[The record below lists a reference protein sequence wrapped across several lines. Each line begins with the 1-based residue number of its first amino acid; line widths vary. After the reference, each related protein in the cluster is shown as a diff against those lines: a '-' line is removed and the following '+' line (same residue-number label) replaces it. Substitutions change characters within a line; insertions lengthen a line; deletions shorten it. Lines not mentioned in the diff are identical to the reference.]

1 MEKDFKKKVIK
12 PLCIYSL
19 AFSMLLPSLTGVV
32 EAASDNKVSNTEK
45 LVASQKANTEEK
57 EKEVQADK
65 AEVKEAKKEVKETKA
80 EVKEEKTKPEAKE
93 DLEDILTED
102 EIQEIRNRANS
113 LENGYFFN
121 GNMVEE
127 LKAELRKAKADS
139 SVNYQEAKAR
149 LINEAII
156 KNTPVQKAP
165 GQDRTSIVVTM
176 YTNGNAIKAGV
187 DKIGFRSRDLK
198 KGHRIVV
205 YVNNFKRGELT
216 LTRDDTRPSVTLE
229 SKLKAGDVVEAEVYD
244 DQGSKVA
251 DIAQDTVPK
260 SKADEY
266 KNKIKMPTGE
276 IWIEQYVANI
286 VNKDENA
293 EALDLLKKANP
304 DIAKD
309 IKSVEF
315 KISGVDPNK
324 VASYTVTYTDKSKT
338 GEIQAPRLTIKQVT
352 EYSRNAKLN
361 EITVVD
367 NVIKGKL
374 EGEGPFDGIKVQLVL
389 NVKKE
394 KSGDFCTDK
403 GCKIDKDSSNPIGVT
418 LQNDGSFS
426 YTLEGSD
433 KLELDQIVGVS
444 VKEPHKFVSC
454 STTTVK
460 PVTVEKQ
467 EVRDPRKLTAEDK
480 KAIDAAIRTAY
491 TVDGVSKLPNGYP
504 NTDYQGLPAVIQ
516 IDDSG
521 NVKIFDATDAIVS
534 NWDDAGNAI
543 PDKNPDGSVKLKD
556 GAQPKI
562 TIQGKDLLKNIK
574 PEAPT
579 LALSEDKKNI
589 TITPNKLD
597 TDAHII
603 TVSYKDKDGKDQTT
617 KATKDENGTWSITEG
632 EGTVDANGVVTLEV
646 SKVKGGTNV
655 TATVT
660 DKGGI
665 ADDDKDALTSDQA
678 EFKVTKAIL
687 VEALGGLDP
696 VPLKKWVKD
705 TVDWKDGVKAKDS
718 ASDENKKKINE
729 LLEEAKTTFADE
741 NSRGTTAQGDF
752 TGKIK

>member
-1 MEKDFKKKVIK
+1 
-12 PLCIYSL
+12 
-19 AFSMLLPSLTGVV
+19 MLLPSLTGVV
-32 EAASDNKVSNTEK
+32 EAASDLKESNTEK
-45 LVASQKANTEEK
+45 IVASQKAKIEEK
-57 EKEVQADK
+57 KKEVQENK
-65 AEVKEAKKEVKETKA
+65 TEVKEDKKEVKETKA
-80 EVKEEKTKPEAKE
+80 EVKEEKTKEEAKKE
-93 DLEDILTED
+93 LEEILTED
-102 EIQEIRNRANS
+102 EIQEIRTRTNS
-113 LENGYFFN
+113 LENSYFFN
-121 GNMVEE
+121 DNMIEE
-127 LKAELRKAKADS
+127 LKAELRKAKADP

-187 DKIGFRSRDLK
+187 DKIGFRSKDLK

-244 DQGSKVA
+244 DQGIKVA
-251 DIAQDTVPK
+251 DIAQYTVPK
-260 SKADEY
+260 SKTDEY

-286 VNKDENA
+286 VNADEKA

-304 DIAKD
+304 TIAKD
-309 IKSVEF
+309 IKSVDFEIKGIDSKTAF
-315 KISGVDPNK
+315 
-324 VASYTVTYTDKSKT
+324 YTVTYTDKSKT
-338 GEIQAPRLTIKQVT
+338 GEIQAPGLTIKQVT

-374 EGEGPFDGIKVQLVL
+374 EGEGPFDGIKVQLVV

-460 PVTVEKQ
+460 PVKVEKK
-467 EVRDPRKLTAEDK
+467 EVRDPRKLTPEDK
-480 KAIDAAIRTAY
+480 KAIDAAIRKAY
-491 TVDGVSKLPNGYP
+491 TVNGVSKLPNG
-504 NTDYQGLPAVIQ
+504 TGDWDGVPAVIQ

-521 NVKIFDATDAIVS
+521 NVKIFSGNDVKG
-534 NWDDAGNAI
+534 NWDSNFKFV
-543 PDKNPDGSVKLKD
+543 PEKNEDGSVKVND
-556 GAQPKI
+556 GAEPKI
-562 TIQGKDLLKNIK
+562 TIPAKDLVKNIK
-574 PEAPT
+574 PDAPT
-579 LALSEDKKNI
+579 VALSEDKKNI
-589 TITPNKLD
+589 TITPNEKD
-597 TDAHII
+597 TDAKII

-617 KATKDENGTWSITEG
+617 TATKADYGTWSIAG
-632 EGTVDANGVVTLEV
+632 EGTVVNGVITLPKD
-646 SKVKGGTNV
+646 KVKGGKDV
-655 TATVT
+655 TAKVT

-665 ADDDKDALTSDQA
+665 ADDDKAPLTSDPGTLKI
-678 EFKVTKAIL
+678 EETKADK

-696 VPLKKWVKD
+696 VELKKWVGD
-705 TVDWKDGVKAKDS
+705 TVDWKDSVKAKDD
-718 ASDENKKKINE
+718 AKK
-729 LLEEAKTTFADE
+729 
-741 NSRGTTAQGDF
+741 R
-752 TGKIK
+752 